1 MHFVAEHT
9 VYEEV
14 TNMTSPDHPIPDT
27 RAGVSRRHVVVGGGI
42 ALAGMAAAVA
52 LLDPAA
58 ARAAAPSAR
67 VDTSA
72 FRAAGPV
79 RSAQVVRAGQTLVY
93 PDSWT
98 VRPFP
103 LSSVTLGQSV
113 FTRALNQH
121 LVLYRA
127 FPVDK
132 ILAVFR
138 RNAGLD
144 TRGATPPGGWE
155 EYGPNPDAQR
165 WGPREYVRGQN
176 TSGAGG
182 CLRGHYG
189 GHFLS
194 GISMAY
200 AATGELA
207 LLDKVNAIVAGL
219 EECRAA
225 LAAQEFEGAP
235 RYSHPGFLSAYGEW
249 QFSALE
255 EFAPYGEIWAPYYTL
270 HKILAGLLDAHALA
284 GNDQALALAE
294 GIGHWVYSRLSK
306 CTPAQLARMWGSYIA
321 GEYGGMNEVLV
332 ELYWRS
338 ADPAKSEFLDA
349 AKLFTLHTLVDACA
363 AGTDTL
369 NGKHAN
375 QHIPQ
380 FPGYVKL
387 AAETGDAHYLDAT
400 RGFYDM
406 VVPGRVYAHGG
417 TGEGELWGP
426 ANTVAGDIGPR
437 NAESCAAYNML
448 KVASYLFFNDHDP
461 KYMDYYERT
470 VLNHI
475 LGGRRDRESTSG
487 PENLYMFPVQPGA
500 RKEYGNGNIGT
511 CCGGTGLESHV
522 KYQEGIYFRSAD
534 QSELYVNLYI
544 ASTLTWDEN
553 GLELEQVSS
562 YPEGETSTLTV
573 KAAPDRALT
582 MHLRIPAWSRGVEI
596 EVNGAPAGVDA
607 VPGTYATIE
616 RDWAAGDTVS
626 VRIPLAVRTEQAV
639 DRADIQALMYG
650 PVVLSAT
657 SSSTSF
663 LKVSLADRLT
673 LSGDIAR
680 GISKTD
686 ANVFTIGNLTY
697 EPAYNGKDVAYHM
710 YFQRNEPTVRFAGQD
725 SGVANPR
732 RSGRTLLDDVWAGAP
747 FADRAAFLAK
757 VGEVTTSY
765 VADGLLTARNR
776 QKILLAAGRAPI
788 DTAS

>member
-1 MHFVAEHT
+1 
-9 VYEEV
+9 
-14 TNMTSPDHPIPDT
+14 MTPETQTGI
-27 RAGVSRRHVVVGGGI
+27 SRRKVVVGGGI

-52 LLDPAA
+52 LLDPTN
-58 ARAAAPSAR
+58 ARATAGAASQA
-67 VDTSA
+67 SA
-72 FRAAGPV
+72 FRAAGV
-79 RSAQVVRAGQTLVY
+79 ARSARMVLAGQTHVY
-93 PDSWT
+93 PDAWS
-98 VRPFP
+98 VQPFP
-103 LSSVTLGQSV
+103 LTSVSLGQSV

-127 FPVDK
+127 YSVDK

-165 WGPREYVRGQN
+165 WGPREYTRGQN
-176 TSGAGG
+176 TAGAGG

-207 LLDKVNAIVAGL
+207 LLNKVNAIVAGL
-219 EECRAA
+219 AECRTA
-225 LAAQEFEGAP
+225 LAAQQYQDAP

-284 GNDQALALAE
+284 GSDLALELAE
-294 GIGHWVYSRLSK
+294 GIGHWVFSRLSA

-338 ADPAKSEFLDA
+338 ADPAKAEFLDA

-363 AGTDTL
+363 TGVDTL

-380 FPGYVKL
+380 FPGYIKL
-387 AAETGDAHYLDAT
+387 AAETGDEHFLDASK
-400 RGFYDM
+400 GFFDM
-406 VVPGRVYAHGG
+406 VVPGRAYAHGG

-426 ANTVAGDIGPR
+426 AGAVAGDIGPR

-448 KVASYLFFNDHDP
+448 KVASYLFFNEQDP
-461 KYMDYYERT
+461 GYMDYYERT

-475 LGGRRDRESTSG
+475 LGGRRNAESTTG
-487 PENLYMFPVQPGA
+487 PENLYMFPVHPGA

-522 KYQEGIYFRSAD
+522 KYQEGIYFRSKD
-534 QSELYVNLYI
+534 QTELYVNLYI
-544 ASTLTWDEN
+544 ASTLTWDET

-573 KAAPDRALT
+573 TAAPSGPLT
-582 MHLRIPAWSRGVEI
+582 VHLRVPAWASGVEI
-596 EVNGAPAGVDA
+596 AVNGAAAGVA
-607 VPGTYATIE
+607 AEPGTYASIART
-616 RDWAAGDTVS
+616 WAAGDTIT
-626 VRIPLAVRTEQAV
+626 VRIPLAVRVERSP
-639 DRADIQALMYG
+639 DRADIQTLLYG

-657 SSSTSF
+657 SSSSSY
-663 LKVSLADRLT
+663 LKVSVADRLD
-673 LSGDIAR
+673 LDGHVSR
-680 GISKTD
+680 GISKTA

-710 YFQRNEPTVRFAGQD
+710 YFQRNEPTVTFAGRD

-732 RSGRTLLDDVWAGAP
+732 RSGSTLLDDIWESAP
-747 FADRAAFLAK
+747 FETRAAFLGV
-757 VGEVTTSY
+757 VGDVTASY
-765 VADGLLTARNR
+765 VADGLLTSRNR

-788 DTAS
+788 DGGS

>member
-1 MHFVAEHT
+1 MIGE
-9 VYEEV
+9 
-14 TNMTSPDHPIPDT
+14 NPSGLT
-27 RAGVSRRHVVVGGGI
+27 RRRVLGGGLAI
-42 ALAGMAAAVA
+42 AGAVA
-52 LLDPAA
+52 ATSLLDAGGA
-58 ARAAAPSAR
+58 QAAAPAPGA
-67 VDTSA
+67 A
-72 FRAAGPV
+72 FRTAGAVYPT
-79 RSAQVVRAGQTLVY
+79 RMVRAAQTLVY
-93 PDSWT
+93 PQSWS

-103 LSSVTLGQSV
+103 LTSVTLGQSV

-127 FPVDK
+127 YSVDK
-132 ILAVFR
+132 VLAVFR
-138 RNAGLD
+138 RNAGLP
-144 TRGATPPGGWE
+144 TNGATPPGGWE
-155 EYGPNPDAQR
+155 EFGPNPDLQR

-176 TSGAGG
+176 AAGAGG

-200 AATGELA
+200 ASTGEVA
-207 LLDKVNAIVAGL
+207 LLNKVNAIVDGL

-225 LAAQEFEGAP
+225 LAAQEYQGAP

-284 GNDQALALAE
+284 GSTKALALAE

-338 ADPAKSEFLDA
+338 NDAAKSEFLDA
-349 AKLFTLHTLVDACA
+349 AHLFTLHTLVDACA

-380 FPGYVKL
+380 FPGYIKL
-387 AAETGDAHYLDAT
+387 AAQTGDDHFLDASK
-400 RGFYDM
+400 GFYDM
-406 VVPGRVYAHGG
+406 VVPGRSYAHGG

-448 KVASYLFFNDHDP
+448 KVASYLFFNEQNP
-461 KYMDYYERT
+461 KYMDYFERT

-475 LGGRRDRESTSG
+475 LGGRRNQESTSG

-544 ASTLTWDEN
+544 ASTLEWEET
-553 GLELEQVSS
+553 GLVLEQVSS

-573 KAAPDRALT
+573 KTAPSGPLT
-582 MHLRIPAWSRGVEI
+582 VHLRIPGWSSGAEVQ
-596 EVNGAPAGVDA
+596 VNGAPAGVDA
-607 VPGTYATIE
+607 VPGTYARISRAWT
-616 RDWAAGDTVS
+616 AGDTIT
-626 VRIPLAVRTEQAV
+626 VRIPLTVRVEAAI
-639 DRADIQALMYG
+639 DRPDIQALMYG
-650 PVVLSAT
+650 PVVLTAT
-657 SSSTSF
+657 SSSTSY
-663 LKVSLADRLT
+663 LKVSLADRLN
-673 LSGDIAR
+673 LSGDVTR
-680 GISKTD
+680 GISKTA
-686 ANVFTIGNLTY
+686 ANVFTIGSQSY
-697 EPAYNGKDVAYHM
+697 EPAYNGRDVAYHM
-710 YFQRNEPTVRFAGQD
+710 YFQRNEPSVTFAGQD
-725 SGVANPR
+725 AGVANPKR
-732 RSGRTLLDDVWAGAP
+732 ANKTLLDEVWEQAP
-747 FADRAAFLAK
+747 FADRFAFLGA
-757 VGEVTTSY
+757 VGEVSAAY
-765 VADGLLTARNR
+765 VAAGLLTARNR
-776 QKILLAAGRAPI
+776 QRILLAAGRAPI
-788 DTAS
+788 DGGN

>member
-1 MHFVAEHT
+1 
-9 VYEEV
+9 
-14 TNMTSPDHPIPDT
+14 MTPETDT
-27 RAGVSRRHVVVGGGI
+27 GLSRRNVVVGGGI

-52 LLDPAA
+52 LLDPAQ
-58 ARAAAPSAR
+58 ARAAAPVAR
-67 VDTSA
+67 ESTAA
-72 FRAAGPV
+72 FRAAGPA
-79 RSAQVVRAGQTLVY
+79 RSAQVVLAGQTLVY
-93 PDSWT
+93 PDAWS

-103 LSSVTLGQSV
+103 LTSVKLGQSV

-127 FPVDK
+127 YSVDK

-138 RNAGLD
+138 RNAGLS
-144 TRGATPPGGWE
+144 TNGATPPGGWE

-176 TSGAGG
+176 TAGAGG

-194 GISMAY
+194 GVSMAY

-207 LLDKVNAIVAGL
+207 LLNKVNAIVDGL

-225 LAAQEFEGAP
+225 LAAQEFQGAP

-284 GNDQALALAE
+284 GSARALQLAE
-294 GIGHWVYSRLSK
+294 GIGHWVYSRLSA

-338 ADPAKSEFLDA
+338 ADPQKSEFLDA
-349 AKLFTLHTLVDACA
+349 AHLFTLHTLVDACA

-387 AAETGDAHYLDAT
+387 AAETGDDHYLDAT
-400 RGFYDM
+400 KGFYDM

-448 KVASYLFFNDHDP
+448 KVASYLFFNEQDP

-475 LGGRRDRESTSG
+475 LGGRRNQESTSG

-544 ASTLTWDEN
+544 ASTLTWEET
-553 GLELEQVSS
+553 GLELEQISS
-562 YPEGETSTLTV
+562 YPEADTSTLTV
-573 KAAPDRALT
+573 KTAPSGPLT
-582 MHLRIPAWSRGVEI
+582 VHLRIPAWSRGAEV
-596 EVNGAPAGVDA
+596 EVNGVPAA
-607 VPGTYATIE
+607 VPIDAGSYATIA
-616 RDWAAGDTVS
+616 RTWAAGDTIT
-626 VRIPLAVRTEQAV
+626 VRIPLAVRVEAAV
-639 DRADIQALMYG
+639 DRPDIQTLLYG
-650 PVVLSAT
+650 PVVLTATSSAT
-657 SSSTSF
+657 SY
-663 LKVSLADRLT
+663 LKVSLADRLD
-673 LSGDIAR
+673 LGGNVSR
-680 GISKTD
+680 GISKTA
-686 ANVFTIGNLTY
+686 ANVFTIGGLSY
-697 EPAYNGKDVAYHM
+697 EPAYNGRDVAYHM
-710 YFQRNEPTVRFAGQD
+710 YFQRNEPTVTFAGQD

-732 RSGRTLLDDVWAGAP
+732 RAGRTLLDEVWERAP
-747 FADRAAFLAK
+747 FADRAAFLAA
-757 VGEVTTSY
+757 VGEVSSAY
-765 VADGLLTARNR
+765 VAAGLLTARNR
-776 QKILLAAGRAPI
+776 QKVLLAAGRAPI
-788 DTAS
+788 DAGN

>member
-1 MHFVAEHT
+1 
-9 VYEEV
+9 
-14 TNMTSPDHPIPDT
+14 MTPEIESGI
-27 RAGVSRRHVVVGGGI
+27 SRRNVVVGGGI

-52 LLDPAA
+52 LLDPTQ
-58 ARAAAPSAR
+58 ARAAAPAAR
-67 VDTSA
+67 ESTAA
-72 FRAAGPV
+72 FRTAGIA

-93 PDSWT
+93 PDAWS

-103 LSSVTLGQSV
+103 LTSVTLGDSV

-127 FPVDK
+127 YNVDK

-138 RNAGLD
+138 RNAGLA
-144 TRGATPPGGWE
+144 TNGATPPGGWE

-165 WGPREYVRGQN
+165 WGPREYTRGQN
-176 TSGAGG
+176 TAGAGG

-225 LAAQEFEGAP
+225 LAAQEFDSAP

-284 GNDQALALAE
+284 GSDQALALAE
-294 GIGHWVYSRLSK
+294 GIGHWVFSRLSQ

-338 ADPAKSEFLDA
+338 ADPQKSEFLDA

-380 FPGYVKL
+380 FPGYIKL

-400 RGFYDM
+400 KGFYDL

-426 ANTVAGDIGPR
+426 AGAVAGDIGPR

-448 KVASYLFFNDHDP
+448 KVASYLFFNEQNP

-475 LGGRRDRESTSG
+475 LGGRRNQESTSG
-487 PENLYMFPVQPGA
+487 PENLYMFPVHPGA

-534 QSELYVNLYI
+534 QTELYVNLYL
-544 ASTLTWDEN
+544 ASTLTWDET

-573 KAAPDRALT
+573 KSAPSGPLT
-582 MHLRIPAWSRGVEI
+582 VHLRVPAWSSGVEI
-596 EVNGAPAGVDA
+596 EVNGAPAGVD
-607 VPGTYATIE
+607 VEPGTYATIA
-616 RDWAAGDTVS
+616 RTWAAGDTIT
-626 VRIPLAVRTEQAV
+626 VRIPLAVRVEAAV
-639 DRADIQALMYG
+639 DRADIQTLMYG
-650 PVVLSAT
+650 PVVLTAT
-657 SSSTSF
+657 SSSSSY
-663 LKVSLADRLT
+663 LKVSLADRLN
-673 LSGDIAR
+673 LNGNVSR
-680 GISKTD
+680 GISKTA
-686 ANVFTIGNLTY
+686 ANVFTIGSLSY
-697 EPAYNGKDVAYHM
+697 EPAYNGRDVAYHM
-710 YFQRNEPTVRFAGQD
+710 YFQRNEPTVTFAGRD

-732 RSGRTLLDDVWAGAP
+732 RSGSTLLDDVWAQAP
-747 FADRAAFLAK
+747 FADRSAFLDA
-757 VGEVTTSY
+757 VGAVTASY

-788 DTAS
+788 DATN

>member
-1 MHFVAEHT
+1 
-9 VYEEV
+9 
-14 TNMTSPDHPIPDT
+14 MTPETETGI
-27 RAGVSRRHVVVGGGI
+27 SRRNVVVGGGV

-52 LLDPAA
+52 LLDPTQ
-58 ARAAAPSAR
+58 ARAAASTAGGG
-67 VDTSA
+67 VSA

-79 RSAQVVRAGQTLVY
+79 RSAQVVLAGQTLVY
-93 PDSWT
+93 PDAWT

-103 LSSVTLGQSV
+103 LTSVKLGQSV

-127 FPVDK
+127 YSVDK

-138 RNAGLD
+138 RNAGLS
-144 TRGATPPGGWE
+144 TNGATPPGGWE

-176 TSGAGG
+176 TAGAGG

-200 AATGELA
+200 ASTGELA
-207 LLDKVNAIVAGL
+207 LLNKVNAIVDGL

-225 LAAQEFEGAP
+225 LAAQQFEGAP

-284 GNDQALALAE
+284 GNAKALQLAE
-294 GIGHWVYSRLSK
+294 GIGHWVFSRLSK

-338 ADPAKSEFLDA
+338 ADQQKSEFLDA

-387 AAETGDAHYLDAT
+387 AAETGDDHFLDAT
-400 RGFYDM
+400 KGFYDM
-406 VVPGRVYAHGG
+406 VVPGRAYAHGG

-448 KVASYLFFNDHDP
+448 KVASYLFFNEQNP
-461 KYMDYYERT
+461 KYMDYFERT

-475 LGGRRDRESTSG
+475 LGGRRNQESTSG

-534 QSELYVNLYI
+534 QTELYVNLYI
-544 ASTLTWDEN
+544 ASTLTWEEN

-562 YPEGETSTLTV
+562 YPEAETSTLTV
-573 KAAPDRALT
+573 KAAPAGALKV
-582 MHLRIPAWSRGVEI
+582 HLRIPSWSRGATV
-596 EVNGAPAGVDA
+596 EVNGAPAGVDIE
-607 VPGTYATIE
+607 PGTYATID
-616 RDWAAGDTVS
+616 RTWAAGDTIT
-626 VRIPLAVRTEQAV
+626 VRIPLAVRVESAV
-639 DRADIQALMYG
+639 DRPDIQALMYG
-650 PVVLSAT
+650 PVVLTAT
-657 SSSTSF
+657 NSSTSY
-663 LKVSLADRLT
+663 LKVSLADRLD
-673 LSGDIAR
+673 LGGNVSR
-680 GISKTD
+680 GISKTP
-686 ANVFTIGNLTY
+686 ANVFAIGSLSY
-697 EPAYNGKDVAYHM
+697 EPAYNGRDVAYHM
-710 YFQRNEPTVRFAGQD
+710 YFQRNEPTVTFAGQN
-725 SGVANPR
+725 SGVANPK
-732 RSGRTLLDDVWAGAP
+732 RSGKTLLDEVWARAP
-747 FADRAAFLAK
+747 FADRSAFLDA
-757 VGEVTTSY
+757 VGEVSSEY
-765 VADGLLTARNR
+765 VAAGLLTSRNR

-788 DTAS
+788 DTAN

>member
-1 MHFVAEHT
+1 
-9 VYEEV
+9 
-14 TNMTSPDHPIPDT
+14 MTPETETGI
-27 RAGVSRRHVVVGGGI
+27 SRRNVVVGGGV

-52 LLDPAA
+52 LLDPTQ
-58 ARAAAPSAR
+58 ARAAASTAGGG
-67 VDTSA
+67 VSA

-79 RSAQVVRAGQTLVY
+79 RSAQVVLAGQTLVY
-93 PDSWT
+93 PDAWT

-103 LSSVTLGQSV
+103 LTSVKLGQSV

-127 FPVDK
+127 YSVDK

-138 RNAGLD
+138 RNAGLS
-144 TRGATPPGGWE
+144 TNGATPPGGWE

-176 TSGAGG
+176 TAGAGG

-200 AATGELA
+200 ASTGELA
-207 LLDKVNAIVAGL
+207 LLNKVNAIVDGL

-225 LAAQEFEGAP
+225 LAAQQFEGAP

-284 GNDQALALAE
+284 GNAKALQLAE
-294 GIGHWVYSRLSK
+294 GIGHWVFSRLSK

-338 ADPAKSEFLDA
+338 ADPQKSEFLDA

-387 AAETGDAHYLDAT
+387 AAETGDDHFLDAT
-400 RGFYDM
+400 KGFYDM
-406 VVPGRVYAHGG
+406 VVPGRAYAHGG

-448 KVASYLFFNDHDP
+448 KVASYLFFNEQNP
-461 KYMDYYERT
+461 KYMDYFERT

-475 LGGRRDRESTSG
+475 LGGRRNQESTSG

-534 QSELYVNLYI
+534 QTELYVNLYI
-544 ASTLTWDEN
+544 ASTLTWEEN

-562 YPEGETSTLTV
+562 YPEAETSTLTV
-573 KAAPDRALT
+573 KAAPAGALKV
-582 MHLRIPAWSRGVEI
+582 HLRIPSWSRGATV
-596 EVNGAPAGVDA
+596 EVNGAPAGVDIE
-607 VPGTYATIE
+607 PGTYATID
-616 RDWAAGDTVS
+616 RTWAAGDTIT
-626 VRIPLAVRTEQAV
+626 VRIPLAVRVESAV
-639 DRADIQALMYG
+639 DRPDIQALMYG
-650 PVVLSAT
+650 PVVLTAT
-657 SSSTSF
+657 SSSTSY
-663 LKVSLADRLT
+663 LKVSLADRLD
-673 LSGDIAR
+673 LGGNVSR
-680 GISKTD
+680 GISKTP
-686 ANVFTIGNLTY
+686 ANVFAIGSLSY
-697 EPAYNGKDVAYHM
+697 EPAYNGRDVAYHM
-710 YFQRNEPTVRFAGQD
+710 YFQRNEPTVTFAGQN
-725 SGVANPR
+725 SGVANPK
-732 RSGRTLLDDVWAGAP
+732 RSGKTLLDEVWARAP
-747 FADRAAFLAK
+747 FADRSAFLDA
-757 VGEVTTSY
+757 VGEVSSEY
-765 VADGLLTARNR
+765 VAAGLLTSRNR

-788 DTAS
+788 DTAN

>member
-1 MHFVAEHT
+1 MKPAFE
-9 VYEEV
+9 
-14 TNMTSPDHPIPDT
+14 S
-27 RAGVSRRHVVVGGGI
+27 GVSRRSVVVGGGI

-58 ARAAAPSAR
+58 ARATAPAAAR
-67 VDTSA
+67 DASA
-72 FRAAGPV
+72 FRAAGIA

-93 PDSWT
+93 PDAWS

-103 LSSVTLGQSV
+103 LTSVSLGQSV

-127 FPVDK
+127 YSVDK

-144 TRGATPPGGWE
+144 TKGATPPGGWE

-165 WGPREYVRGQN
+165 WGPAEYTRGQN
-176 TSGAGG
+176 TAGAGG

-194 GISMAY
+194 GIAMAY
-200 AATGELA
+200 AATGEIA
-207 LLDKVNAIVAGL
+207 LLNKVNAIVAGL

-225 LAAQEFEGAP
+225 LAAQQVAGAA

-284 GNDQALALAE
+284 GSDQALALAE
-294 GIGHWVYSRLSK
+294 GIGHWVFSRLSA

-338 ADPAKSEFLDA
+338 ADPQKSEFLDA

-380 FPGYVKL
+380 FPGYIKL
-387 AAETGDAHYLDAT
+387 AAETGDEHYLDAT
-400 RGFYDM
+400 KGFYDM
-406 VVPGRVYAHGG
+406 VVPGRSYAHGG

-426 ANTVAGDIGPR
+426 AGAVAGDIGPR

-448 KVASYLFFNDHDP
+448 KVASYLFFNEQDP

-475 LGGRRDRESTSG
+475 LGGRRNQESTSG
-487 PENLYMFPVQPGA
+487 PENLYMFPVHPGA

-534 QSELYVNLYI
+534 QTELYVNLYI
-544 ASTLTWDEN
+544 ASTLTWDET

-562 YPEGETSTLTV
+562 YPEAETSTLTV
-573 KAAPDRALT
+573 KSAPSGPLT
-582 MHLRIPAWSRGVEI
+582 VHLRVPAWSSGVEI
-596 EVNGAPAGVDA
+596 EVNGESAGVA
-607 VPGTYATIE
+607 AEPGTYATLE
-616 RDWAAGDTVS
+616 RTWAVGDTVT
-626 VRIPLAVRTEQAV
+626 VRIPLAVRVEPSY
-639 DRADIQALMYG
+639 DRADIQTLMYG
-650 PVVLSAT
+650 PVVLTAT
-657 SSSTSF
+657 SSSSSY
-663 LKVSLADRLT
+663 LKVSLADRLDLT
-673 LSGDIAR
+673 GNVSR
-680 GISKTD
+680 GISKTA
-686 ANVFTIGNLTY
+686 ANVFTIGSLSY
-697 EPAYNGKDVAYHM
+697 EPAYNGRDVAYHM
-710 YFQRNEPTVRFAGQD
+710 YFQRNEPTVTFAGHD

-732 RSGRTLLDDVWAGAP
+732 RSGRTLLDEVWDQAP
-747 FADRAAFLAK
+747 FASRSAFLST
-757 VGEVTTSY
+757 VGEVTAAY
-765 VADGLLTARNR
+765 VAAGLLTARNR
-776 QKILLAAGRAPI
+776 QKVLLAAGRAPI
-788 DTAS
+788 DGAS

>member
-1 MHFVAEHT
+1 
-9 VYEEV
+9 
-14 TNMTSPDHPIPDT
+14 MTPET
-27 RAGVSRRHVVVGGGI
+27 ETGLSRRHVVVGGGI
-42 ALAGMAAAVA
+42 ALAGVAAAVA

-58 ARAAAPSAR
+58 ARAGGPARESAA
-67 VDTSA
+67 A
-72 FRAAGPV
+72 FRAAGPA

-93 PDSWT
+93 PDAWT

-103 LSSVTLGQSV
+103 LTSVTLGQSV

-127 FPVDK
+127 YSVDK

-138 RNAGLD
+138 RNAGLP
-144 TRGATPPGGWE
+144 TNGATPPGGWE
-155 EYGPNPDAQR
+155 EYGPNPDVQR

-176 TSGAGG
+176 TAGAGG

-194 GISMAY
+194 GVSMAY

-207 LLDKVNAIVAGL
+207 LLNKVNAIVDGL

-225 LAAQEFEGAP
+225 LAAQQFEGAP

-284 GNDQALALAE
+284 GNAKALQLAE

-338 ADPAKSEFLDA
+338 ADPQKSEFLDA
-349 AKLFTLHTLVDACA
+349 AHLFTLHTLVDACA

-387 AAETGDAHYLDAT
+387 AAQTGDDHYLEAT
-400 RGFYDM
+400 KGFYDM
-406 VVPGRVYAHGG
+406 VVPGRIYAHGG

-448 KVASYLFFNDHDP
+448 KVASYLFFTEQDP

-475 LGGRRDRESTSG
+475 LGGRRNQESTSG

-534 QSELYVNLYI
+534 QSDLYVNLYI
-544 ASTLTWDEN
+544 ASTLTWDET

-562 YPEGETSTLTV
+562 YPESDTSTLTV
-573 KAAPDRALT
+573 KAAPSGPLK
-582 MHLRIPAWSRGVEI
+582 MHLRIPGWSRGATV
-596 EVNGAPAGVDA
+596 EVNGAPAGVA
-607 VPGTYATIE
+607 VEPGTYATID
-616 RDWAAGDTVS
+616 RTWAAGDTVT
-626 VRIPLAVRTEQAV
+626 VRIPLAVRVEAAV
-639 DRADIQALMYG
+639 DRADIQTLLYG
-650 PVVLSAT
+650 PVVLTATSSAT
-657 SSSTSF
+657 SY
-663 LKVSLADRLT
+663 LKVSLADRLD
-673 LSGDIAR
+673 LAGNVSR
-680 GISKTD
+680 GISKTA
-686 ANVFTIGNLTY
+686 ANVFTIGSLSY
-697 EPAYNGKDVAYHM
+697 EPAYNGRDVAYHM
-710 YFQRNEPTVRFAGQD
+710 YFQRNEPTVTFAGQD

-732 RSGRTLLDDVWAGAP
+732 RSGRTLLDEVWEQAP
-747 FADRAAFLAK
+747 FADRAAFLAA
-757 VGEVTTSY
+757 VGEVSAEY
-765 VADGLLTARNR
+765 VAAGLLTARNR
-776 QKILLAAGRAPI
+776 QKVLLAAGRAPI
-788 DTAS
+788 DAAS

>member
-1 MHFVAEHT
+1 
-9 VYEEV
+9 
-14 TNMTSPDHPIPDT
+14 
-27 RAGVSRRHVVVGGGI
+27 
-42 ALAGMAAAVA
+42 MAAAVA
-52 LLDPAA
+52 LLDPAQ
-58 ARAAAPSAR
+58 ARAAASGGGPSA
-67 VDTSA
+67 A
-72 FRAAGPV
+72 GFRAAGPA

-93 PDSWT
+93 PDSWS

-103 LSSVTLGQSV
+103 LTSVSLGQSV

-127 FPVDK
+127 YNVDK

-144 TRGATPPGGWE
+144 TKGATPPGGWE

-165 WGPREYVRGQN
+165 WGPAEYTRGQN
-176 TSGAGG
+176 TAGAGG

-200 AATGELA
+200 AATGEIA
-207 LLDKVNAIVAGL
+207 LLNKVNAIVTGL

-225 LAAQEFEGAP
+225 LAAQEVGGAP

-380 FPGYVKL
+380 FPGYIKL
-387 AAETGDAHYLDAT
+387 AAETGDDHFLDAT
-400 RGFYDM
+400 KGFYDM
-406 VVPGRVYAHGG
+406 VVPGRSYAHGG

-426 ANTVAGDIGPR
+426 AGAVAGDIGPR

-448 KVASYLFFNDHDP
+448 KVASYLFFNEQDP

-475 LGGRRDRESTSG
+475 LGGRRNQESTNG
-487 PENLYMFPVQPGA
+487 PENLYMFPVHPGA

-534 QSELYVNLYI
+534 QTELYVNLYI
-544 ASTLTWDEN
+544 ASTLTWEEN

-562 YPEGETSTLTV
+562 YPEGDTSTLTV
-573 KAAPDRALT
+573 KAAPDRPLKV
-582 MHLRIPAWSRGVEI
+582 HLRIPEWSRGAEV
-596 EVNGAPAGVDA
+596 EVNGASTGVA
-607 VPGTYATIE
+607 VEPGAYATVD
-616 RDWAAGDTVS
+616 RTWAVGDTIT
-626 VRIPLAVRTEQAV
+626 VRIPLSVRVEAAV
-639 DRADIQALMYG
+639 DRADIQTLMYG
-650 PVVLSAT
+650 PVVLTAT
-657 SSSTSF
+657 SSSTSY
-663 LKVSLADRLT
+663 LKVSLADRLD
-673 LSGDIAR
+673 LDGDVSR
-680 GISKTD
+680 GISKTA
-686 ANVFTIGNLTY
+686 ANVFTVGSLSF
-697 EPAYNGKDVAYHM
+697 EPAYNGRDVAYHM
-710 YFQRNEPTVRFAGQD
+710 YFQRNEPTVTFAGQS
-725 SGVANPR
+725 SGVANPK
-732 RSGRTLLDDVWAGAP
+732 RSGKTLLDEVWEQAP
-747 FADRAAFLAK
+747 FASRAAFLDA
-757 VGEVTTSY
+757 VGEVSAAY
-765 VADGLLTARNR
+765 VAAGLLTARNR
-776 QKILLAAGRAPI
+776 QRILLAAGRAPI
-788 DTAS
+788 DAGN

>member
-1 MHFVAEHT
+1 MIEK
-9 VYEEV
+9 
-14 TNMTSPDHPIPDT
+14 NPS
-27 RAGVSRRHVVVGGGI
+27 GLSRRRVLGGAL
-42 ALAGMAAAVA
+42 ALAGTAAAA
-52 LLDPAA
+52 GILGSSGAYAA
-58 ARAAAPSAR
+58 TAGAAYR
-67 VDTSA
+67 T
-72 FRAAGPV
+72 AGPAHPA
-79 RSAQVVRAGQTLVY
+79 SLVRAGQTLIY
-93 PDSWT
+93 PESWS

-103 LSSVTLGQSV
+103 LSSVSLGQSV
-113 FTRALNQH
+113 FTRALDQH

-127 FPVDK
+127 YSVDK
-132 ILAVFR
+132 VLAVFR
-138 RNAGLD
+138 RNAGLP
-144 TRGATPPGGWE
+144 TNGATPPGGWE

-176 TSGAGG
+176 TAGAGG

-194 GISMAY
+194 GVAMAY
-200 AATGELA
+200 AATGEVA
-207 LLDKVNAIVAGL
+207 LLNKVDAIVDGL

-225 LAAQEFEGAP
+225 LAAQEYQGAP

-284 GNDQALALAE
+284 GNAKALTLAE

-338 ADPAKSEFLDA
+338 NDTAKSEFLDA
-349 AKLFTLHTLVDACA
+349 AHLFTLHTLVDACA

-380 FPGYVKL
+380 FPGYIKL
-387 AAETGDAHYLDAT
+387 AAQTGDDHFLDASK
-400 RGFYDM
+400 GFYDM
-406 VVPGRVYAHGG
+406 VVPGRSYAHGG

-448 KVASYLFFNDHDP
+448 KVASYLFFTEQDP
-461 KYMDYYERT
+461 KYMDYFERT

-475 LGGRRDRESTSG
+475 LGGRRNQESTAG

-522 KYQEGIYFRSAD
+522 KYQEAIYFRSAD
-534 QSELYVNLYI
+534 QTELYVNLYI
-544 ASTLTWDEN
+544 ASTLEWEEN
-553 GLELEQVSS
+553 GLVLEQVSS

-573 KAAPDRALT
+573 KSAPDRPLT
-582 MHLRIPAWSRGVEI
+582 MHLRVPAWSAGVEI
-596 EVNGAPAGVDA
+596 DVNGEAAGVDIE
-607 VPGTYATIE
+607 PGSYARISRT
-616 RDWAAGDTVS
+616 WAAGDAVTI
-626 VRIPLAVRTEQAV
+626 RIPLAVRVEPAI
-639 DRADIQALMYG
+639 DRPDIQALMYG
-650 PVVLSAT
+650 PVVLTAT
-657 SSSTSF
+657 STATSY
-663 LKVSLADRLT
+663 LKVSLADRLD
-673 LSGDIAR
+673 LAGKVSR
-680 GISKTD
+680 GISKTP
-686 ANVFTIGNLTY
+686 ANVFTIGSQTF
-697 EPAYNGKDVAYHM
+697 EPAYNGRDAAYHM
-710 YFQRNEPTVRFAGQD
+710 YFQRTEPTVTFAGQD

-732 RSGRTLLDDVWAGAP
+732 WLGKNLLDEIWTRAP
-747 FADRAAFLAK
+747 FADRSAFLTA
-757 VGEVTTSY
+757 VGEVTASY
-765 VADGLLTARNR
+765 VSSGALTSRNR

-788 DTAS
+788 DGGS

>member
-1 MHFVAEHT
+1 
-9 VYEEV
+9 
-14 TNMTSPDHPIPDT
+14 MTPETETGI
-27 RAGVSRRHVVVGGGI
+27 SRRNVVVGGGV

-52 LLDPAA
+52 LLDPTQ
-58 ARAAAPSAR
+58 ARAAAST
-67 VDTSA
+67 VSGGVSA

-79 RSAQVVRAGQTLVY
+79 RSAQVVLAGQTLVY
-93 PDSWT
+93 PDAWT

-103 LSSVTLGQSV
+103 LTSVTLGQSV
-113 FTRALNQH
+113 FTRALDQH

-127 FPVDK
+127 YSVDK

-138 RNAGLD
+138 RNAGLS
-144 TRGATPPGGWE
+144 TNGATPPGGWE

-176 TSGAGG
+176 TAGAGG

-200 AATGELA
+200 ASTGELA
-207 LLDKVNAIVAGL
+207 LLNKVNAIVDGL

-225 LAAQEFEGAP
+225 LAAQQFEGAP

-284 GNDQALALAE
+284 GNAKALQLAE
-294 GIGHWVYSRLSK
+294 GIGHWVFSRLSK

-321 GEYGGMNEVLV
+321 GEYGGMNEVLI

-338 ADPAKSEFLDA
+338 ADPQKSEFLDA

-387 AAETGDAHYLDAT
+387 AAETGDDHFLDAAK
-400 RGFYDM
+400 GFYDM
-406 VVPGRVYAHGG
+406 VVPGRAYAHGG

-448 KVASYLFFNDHDP
+448 KVASYLFFNEQNP
-461 KYMDYYERT
+461 KYMDYFERT

-475 LGGRRDRESTSG
+475 LGGRRNQESTSG

-534 QSELYVNLYI
+534 QTELYVNLYI
-544 ASTLTWDEN
+544 ASTLTWEEN
-553 GLELEQVSS
+553 GLVLEQMSS
-562 YPEGETSTLTV
+562 YPEAETSTLTV
-573 KAAPDRALT
+573 KTAPTGPLKV
-582 MHLRIPAWSRGVEI
+582 HLRIPSWSRGATV
-596 EVNGAPAGVDA
+596 EVNGAHAGVD
-607 VPGTYATIE
+607 VEPGTYATID
-616 RDWAAGDTVS
+616 RAWAAGDTITL
-626 VRIPLAVRTEQAV
+626 RIPLTVRVESAV

-650 PVVLSAT
+650 PVVLTAT
-657 SSSTSF
+657 SASTSY
-663 LKVSLADRLT
+663 LKVSLADRLD
-673 LSGDIAR
+673 LGGDVSR
-680 GISKTD
+680 GISKTP
-686 ANVFTIGNLTY
+686 ANVFAIGSLSY
-697 EPAYNGKDVAYHM
+697 EPAYNGRDVAYHM
-710 YFQRNEPTVRFAGQD
+710 YFQRNEPTVTFAGQS
-725 SGVANPR
+725 SGVANPK
-732 RSGRTLLDDVWAGAP
+732 RSGKTLLDEVWARAP
-747 FADRAAFLAK
+747 FADRSAFLDA
-757 VGEVTTSY
+757 VGEVSSEY
-765 VADGLLTARNR
+765 VAAGLLTSRNR

-788 DTAS
+788 DSAN

>member
-1 MHFVAEHT
+1 
-9 VYEEV
+9 
-14 TNMTSPDHPIPDT
+14 MTPETETGI
-27 RAGVSRRHVVVGGGI
+27 SRRGVVVGGGI

-52 LLDPAA
+52 ILDPSQARASAPAASESAA
-58 ARAAAPSAR
+58 A
-67 VDTSA
+67 
-72 FRAAGPV
+72 FRTAGIA

-93 PDSWT
+93 PDAWS

-103 LSSVTLGQSV
+103 LTSVTLGDSV
-113 FTRALNQH
+113 FTRALEQH

-127 FPVDK
+127 YNVDK

-138 RNAGLD
+138 RNAGLS
-144 TRGATPPGGWE
+144 TNGATPPGGWE

-165 WGPREYVRGQN
+165 WGPREYTRGQN
-176 TSGAGG
+176 TAGAGG

-207 LLDKVNAIVAGL
+207 LLNKVNAIVAGL

-225 LAAQEFEGAP
+225 LAAQVFDGAP

-284 GNDQALALAE
+284 GSDQALALAE
-294 GIGHWVYSRLSK
+294 GIGHWVFSRLSN
-306 CTPAQLARMWGSYIA
+306 CTPTQLARMWGSYIA

-338 ADPAKSEFLDA
+338 ADPQKSEFLDA

-380 FPGYVKL
+380 FPGYIKL

-400 RGFYDM
+400 KGFYDM

-426 ANTVAGDIGPR
+426 AGAVAGDIGPR

-448 KVASYLFFNDHDP
+448 KVASYLFFNEQNP

-475 LGGRRDRESTSG
+475 LGGRRNQESTSG
-487 PENLYMFPVQPGA
+487 PENLYMFPVHPGA

-534 QSELYVNLYI
+534 QTELYVNLYI
-544 ASTLTWDEN
+544 ASTLTWDET

-562 YPEGETSTLTV
+562 YPEGDTSTLIV
-573 KAAPDRALT
+573 KAAPSRPLSV
-582 MHLRIPAWSRGVEI
+582 HLRVPAWSSGVEI
-596 EVNGAPAGVDA
+596 EVNGAAAGVD
-607 VPGTYATIE
+607 VEPGSYATIA
-616 RDWAAGDTVS
+616 RTWAVGDTIT
-626 VRIPLAVRTEQAV
+626 VRIPLSVRVEAAV
-639 DRADIQALMYG
+639 DRADIQTLMYG
-650 PVVLSAT
+650 PVVLTAT
-657 SSSTSF
+657 SSSSSY
-663 LKVSLADRLT
+663 LKVSLADRLD
-673 LSGDIAR
+673 LSGHVTR
-680 GISKTD
+680 GISKTA
-686 ANVFTIGNLTY
+686 ANVFTIGSLSY
-697 EPAYNGKDVAYHM
+697 EPAYNGRDVAYHM
-710 YFQRNEPTVRFAGQD
+710 YFQRNEPTVTFAGRD

-732 RSGRTLLDDVWAGAP
+732 RSGSTLLDDVWAQAP
-747 FADRAAFLAK
+747 FADRSAFLAG
-757 VGEVTTSY
+757 VGEVTASY

-788 DTAS
+788 DSPS